1 MDISAYSTKISL
13 RKWDISIYLNFK
25 KVFMRKIIYV
35 LVVVS
40 IAIVN
45 TVFTIR
51 NSDEIVD
58 LVSLKSEAFAN
69 NDEISG
75 GALGPLHKFGCGI
88 PEKVIVAYDSDNNP
102 IFAEII
108 REGELGE
115 CEGKPGSCSPY
126 PCTRRWP
133 F

>member
-1 MDISAYSTKISL
+1 MYK
-13 RKWDISIYLNFK
+13 RQ
-25 KVFMRKIIYV
+25 
-35 LVVVS
+35 
-40 IAIVN
+40 
-45 TVFTIR
+45 
-51 NSDEIVD
+51 
-58 LVSLKSEAFAN
+58 
-69 NDEISG
+69 
-75 GALGPLHKFGCGI
+75 

-115 CEGKPGSCSPY
+115 CEGKTGSCSPY

>member
-1 MDISAYSTKISL
+1 
-13 RKWDISIYLNFK
+13 
-25 KVFMRKIIYV
+25 MRKIIYV

-51 NSDEIVD
+51 
-58 LVSLKSEAFAN
+58 
-69 NDEISG
+69 
-75 GALGPLHKFGCGI
+75 KFGCGI

-115 CEGKPGSCSPY
+115 CEGKTGSCSPY

>member
-1 MDISAYSTKISL
+1 
-13 RKWDISIYLNFK
+13 
-25 KVFMRKIIYV
+25 MRKIIYV

-75 GALGPLHKFGCGI
+75 GALGPLHKFG
-88 PEKVIVAYDSDNNP
+88 
-102 IFAEII
+102 
-108 REGELGE
+108 
-115 CEGKPGSCSPY
+115 
-126 PCTRRWP
+126 
-133 F
+133 

>member
-58 LVSLKSEAFAN
+58 LVSLIN
-69 NDEISG
+69 
-75 GALGPLHKFGCGI
+75 
-88 PEKVIVAYDSDNNP
+88 
-102 IFAEII
+102 
-108 REGELGE
+108 
-115 CEGKPGSCSPY
+115 
-126 PCTRRWP
+126 
-133 F
+133 

>member
-1 MDISAYSTKISL
+1 
-13 RKWDISIYLNFK
+13 
-25 KVFMRKIIYV
+25 MRKIIYV

-115 CEGKPGSCSPY
+115 CEGETGSCSPY

>member
-58 LVSLKSEAFAN
+58 LVSL
-69 NDEISG
+69 I
-75 GALGPLHKFGCGI
+75 
-88 PEKVIVAYDSDNNP
+88 
-102 IFAEII
+102 
-108 REGELGE
+108 
-115 CEGKPGSCSPY
+115 
-126 PCTRRWP
+126 
-133 F
+133 

>member
-1 MDISAYSTKISL
+1 
-13 RKWDISIYLNFK
+13 
-25 KVFMRKIIYV
+25 MRKIIYV

-115 CEGKPGSCSPY
+115 CEGKTGSCSPY
-126 PCTRRWP
+126 KLSKSCPSSSKSFKKKQSAKRQYP
-133 F
+133 IFLSL

>member
-1 MDISAYSTKISL
+1 M
-13 RKWDISIYLNFK
+13 
-25 KVFMRKIIYV
+25 
-35 LVVVS
+35 
-40 IAIVN
+40 
-45 TVFTIR
+45 
-51 NSDEIVD
+51 
-58 LVSLKSEAFAN
+58 VSLKSEAFAN

-115 CEGKPGSCSPY
+115 CEVKQEVVLHILALDVGRSN
-126 PCTRRWP
+126 

>member
-1 MDISAYSTKISL
+1 
-13 RKWDISIYLNFK
+13 
-25 KVFMRKIIYV
+25 MRKIIYV

-115 CEGKPGSCSPY
+115 CEGKTGSYSPY

>member
-1 MDISAYSTKISL
+1 
-13 RKWDISIYLNFK
+13 
-25 KVFMRKIIYV
+25 MRKIIYV

-75 GALGPLHKFGCGI
+75 
-88 PEKVIVAYDSDNNP
+88 
-102 IFAEII
+102 
-108 REGELGE
+108 EGYSSL
-115 CEGKPGSCSPY
+115 
-126 PCTRRWP
+126 
-133 F
+133 

>member
-1 MDISAYSTKISL
+1 
-13 RKWDISIYLNFK
+13 
-25 KVFMRKIIYV
+25 MRKIIYV

-75 GALGPLHKFGCGI
+75 GALGPLHKFGCGRFGRLFFDLTGI
-88 PEKVIVAYDSDNNP
+88 FFQCTGQGRFFRCSLCRFKSCLQIFNSLPVP
-102 IFAEII
+102 ID
-108 REGELGE
+108 
-115 CEGKPGSCSPY
+115 
-126 PCTRRWP
+126 
-133 F
+133 

>member
-1 MDISAYSTKISL
+1 
-13 RKWDISIYLNFK
+13 
-25 KVFMRKIIYV
+25 MRKIIYV

-75 GALGPLHKFGCGI
+75 GALGPLQKFGCGI

-115 CEGKPGSCSPY
+115 CEGKTGSCSPY

>member
-1 MDISAYSTKISL
+1 
-13 RKWDISIYLNFK
+13 
-25 KVFMRKIIYV
+25 MRKIIYV

-102 IFAEII
+102 ILLRLFVKGNWESVRVKQEVVLHILALDVG
-108 REGELGE
+108 R
-115 CEGKPGSCSPY
+115 SN
-126 PCTRRWP
+126 

>member
-1 MDISAYSTKISL
+1 
-13 RKWDISIYLNFK
+13 
-25 KVFMRKIIYV
+25 MRKIIYV

-115 CEGKPGSCSPY
+115 CGMGCGKIPHWGSAPYQLRNKSVLSP
-126 PCTRRWP
+126 
-133 F
+133 

>member
-1 MDISAYSTKISL
+1 
-13 RKWDISIYLNFK
+13 
-25 KVFMRKIIYV
+25 MRKIIYV

-51 NSDEIVD
+51 NSDEM
-58 LVSLKSEAFAN
+58 VSLKSEAFAN

-115 CEGKPGSCSPY
+115 CEGKTGSCSPY

>member
-1 MDISAYSTKISL
+1 
-13 RKWDISIYLNFK
+13 
-25 KVFMRKIIYV
+25 MRKIIYV

-115 CEGKPGSCSPY
+115 CAVKTGSCSPY